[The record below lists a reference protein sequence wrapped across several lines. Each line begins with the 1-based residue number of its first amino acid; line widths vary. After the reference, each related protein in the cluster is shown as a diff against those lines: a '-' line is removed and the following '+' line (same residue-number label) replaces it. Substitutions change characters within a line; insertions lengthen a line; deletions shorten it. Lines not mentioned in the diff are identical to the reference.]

1 MKFNENLKYL
11 RKKENLTQEQLAE
24 KLNVS
29 RQAVTKWESGQAMPD
44 IANLKDIS
52 VLFGVTID
60 ELIGDEKTRSAT
72 TLDKKL
78 KELPIQLIIMT
89 LTVLT
94 VIEELGVNNVHI
106 MALILI
112 LVLPLEALYI
122 KKFLTNRRIINL
134 TNTEDG
140 KKARKRMV
148 VQDTLKIGCIGLVL
162 ETLIYVVRRMQ
173 GLETQSILE
182 LISVIAIYFIITAVV
197 EILYLNKEVKK
208 YNKQ

>member
-44 IANLKDIS
+44 ITNLKDIS
-52 VLFGVTID
+52 VLFGVTVD
-60 ELIGDEKTRSAT
+60 ELISDEKTKNAT

-122 KKFLTNRRIINL
+122 KKFLTYRRIINL
-134 TNTEDG
+134 TNTEEG

-148 VQDTLKIGCIGLVL
+148 IQDTLKIGCIGLVL
-162 ETLIYVVRRMQ
+162 ETLIYVVRKMQ

-182 LISVIAIYFIITAVV
+182 LISVIAIYFIITVVV
-197 EILYLNKEVKK
+197 EILYLKKEVKK
-208 YNKQ
+208 YNE

>member
-1 MKFNENLKYL
+1 
-11 RKKENLTQEQLAE
+11 
-24 KLNVS
+24 
-29 RQAVTKWESGQAMPD
+29 
-44 IANLKDIS
+44 
-52 VLFGVTID
+52 
-60 ELIGDEKTRSAT
+60 
-72 TLDKKL
+72 
-78 KELPIQLIIMT
+78 MT

>member
-29 RQAVTKWESGQAMPD
+29 RQAVTKWESGQALPD
-44 IANLKDIS
+44 ITNLKDIS

-60 ELIGDEKTRSAT
+60 ELIGDEKTKNAT
-72 TLDKKL
+72 TLDKRL

-112 LVLPLEALYI
+112 LVLPLEAVYI
-122 KKFLTNRRIINL
+122 KKFLTYRRIINL
-134 TNTEDG
+134 TNTEEG

-148 VQDTLKIGCIGLVL
+148 IQDTLKIGCIGLVL
-162 ETLIYVVRRMQ
+162 ESLIYVVRKMQ

-182 LISVIAIYFIITAVV
+182 LISVIAIYFIITVVV
-197 EILYLNKEVKK
+197 EILYLKKEVKK
-208 YNKQ
+208 YNE

>member
-44 IANLKDIS
+44 ITNLKDIS
-52 VLFGVTID
+52 VLFGVTVD
-60 ELIGDEKTRSAT
+60 ELISDEKTKNAT

-122 KKFLTNRRIINL
+122 KKFLTYRRIINL
-134 TNTEDG
+134 TNTEEG

-148 VQDTLKIGCIGLVL
+148 IQDTLKIGCIGLVL
-162 ETLIYVVRRMQ
+162 ESLIYVVRKMQ

-182 LISVIAIYFIITAVV
+182 LISVIAIYFITTLIV
-197 EILYLNKEVKK
+197 EIIYLKKEVKK
-208 YNKQ
+208 YNE

>member
-44 IANLKDIS
+44 ITNLKDIS
-52 VLFGVTID
+52 VLFGVTVD
-60 ELIGDEKTRSAT
+60 ELISDEKTKNAT

-122 KKFLTNRRIINL
+122 KKFLTYRRIINL
-134 TNTEDG
+134 TNTEEG

-148 VQDTLKIGCIGLVL
+148 IQDTLKIGCIGLVL
-162 ETLIYVVRRMQ
+162 ETLIYVVRKMQ

-182 LISVIAIYFIITAVV
+182 LISVIAIYFITTLIV
-197 EILYLNKEVKK
+197 EIIYLKKEVKK
-208 YNKQ
+208 YNE